1 MVLLLKNFSCD
12 ICGIECT
19 DNTALIAH
27 FKGKRHLKT
36 MTSRAQMNASGGLSS
51 RLQKFP
57 SETLTNDDDIMIVTD
72 KTSNANTGCDDD
84 DNDIEII
91 TGDRKSKEE
100 IIAEIP
106 NCAAKSSLLLSK
118 PLINLIPKNTWNFDG
133 RSSRELELSKLL
145 NNDSHLRSR
154 PQVTIAKPVNTIEEI
169 DIVDDDDDDD
179 DVIMV
184 EDESKR
190 RREIITPLTRPFRGL
205 YPAKEFMRPLAS
217 VSGEYVS
224 VRNFGYHSKP
234 PREVKNKPKTM
245 SMVQTMPKPKESSY
259 KKGNENRKEKETI
272 DLVELATRATEWI
285 AHNQSKN
292 TKSKEENTIKDEAIK
307 KLTEAAKQWKNKSCL
322 KNGKNEQTEKENV
335 VVDLTSDE
343 EDERSSSSSSYYSD
357 DISAHSELKFFKY
370 GPLASL
376 WSNEAN
382 VAPLICPE
390 MAGSLREIYNRL
402 RMEPH
407 ENKVDTSQD
416 DDNLH
421 VVYDVFLAENYKK
434 TVSQKPDYRIII
446 QKFTSSLPC
455 PRDLYKL
462 DKKFPDAVPFL
473 FAVINGGT
481 VSFFNVDRIELPFYF
496 KQL

>member
-1 MVLLLKNFSCD
+1 M
-12 ICGIECT
+12 G
-19 DNTALIAH
+19 
-27 FKGKRHLKT
+27 
-36 MTSRAQMNASGGLSS
+36 NASGGLSS
-51 RLQKFP
+51 RLKKFP
-57 SETLTNDDDIMIVTD
+57 SETLTN
-72 KTSNANTGCDDD
+72 DD

-245 SMVQTMPKPKESSY
+245 SMVQTMPKPKESAY

-292 TKSKEENTIKDEAIK
+292 TKSKEEN
-307 KLTEAAKQWKNKSCL
+307 
-322 KNGKNEQTEKENV
+322 
-335 VVDLTSDE
+335 
-343 EDERSSSSSSYYSD
+343 
-357 DISAHSELKFFKY
+357 
-370 GPLASL
+370 
-376 WSNEAN
+376 
-382 VAPLICPE
+382 
-390 MAGSLREIYNRL
+390 
-402 RMEPH
+402 
-407 ENKVDTSQD
+407 
-416 DDNLH
+416 
-421 VVYDVFLAENYKK
+421 
-434 TVSQKPDYRIII
+434 
-446 QKFTSSLPC
+446 
-455 PRDLYKL
+455 
-462 DKKFPDAVPFL
+462 
-473 FAVINGGT
+473 
-481 VSFFNVDRIELPFYF
+481 
-496 KQL
+496 